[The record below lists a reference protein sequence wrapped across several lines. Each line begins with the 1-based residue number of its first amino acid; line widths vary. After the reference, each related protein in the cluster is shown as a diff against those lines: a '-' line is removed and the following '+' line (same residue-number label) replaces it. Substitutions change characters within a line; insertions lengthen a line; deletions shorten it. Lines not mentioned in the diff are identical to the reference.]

1 MYDIIRN
8 NINKP
13 NSKKEKGR
21 FMKQKSFKS
30 FSAMDVCRNVQF
42 IVSDTIQWVK
52 KLKIQTHK
60 IWLGKIAICK
70 RGRQQI
76 GYGENIIWSISADG
90 FRAGYRGRP

>member
-13 NSKKEKGR
+13 NSEKEKGR

-30 FSAMDVCRNVQF
+30 FSLMDVCRNVQF
-42 IVSDTIQWVK
+42 IVSDTIQWV
-52 KLKIQTHK
+52 LKIQTHR

-76 GYGENIIWSISADG
+76 RYGENVNQHMPANG
-90 FRAGYRGRP
+90 FRAEYMGRL